1 MTKDLLLKT
10 SMLKEQA
17 SIQVKETH
25 KIWTRKEGTKTKEH
39 LLQTVTQEMQA
50 LTRTG
55 TRTSLLLQRVGSWIQ
70 INKPRIRIQITK
82 ETLDKQGNQGQGQDK
97 GKTQ

>member
-1 MTKDLLLKT
+1 
-10 SMLKEQA
+10 MLKEQA

-55 TRTSLLLQRVGSWIQ
+55 TRTSLLLQRVGS
-70 INKPRIRIQITK
+70 
-82 ETLDKQGNQGQGQDK
+82 
-97 GKTQ
+97 

>member
-1 MTKDLLLKT
+1 MTKDLPLKT
-10 SMLKEQA
+10 LMLKEQA
-17 SIQVKETH
+17 SIQVKGTR

-50 LTRTG
+50 LARTG
-55 TRTSLLLQRVGSWIQ
+55 TRTSLLLQQVGSWIQ
-70 INKPRIRIQITK
+70 INNPLIRIQITK